1 MNVQSGR
8 LLFFDNIRWF
18 IVILVVGMHLNVTY
32 SNGGLWYYMEPAE
45 IDDLSGLLFGLYGS
59 LNQAYFMG
67 LLFLV
72 AGYFTPGSL
81 QKKGIKQFVWDRW
94 LRLGVPTLIYMLLI
108 HPITMMIFHSFDQS
122 LPPNIVSWYID
133 HIVSLKFLSTSG
145 PLWFTFALLVFNV
158 VYALIQQFTEQSK
171 HNANSPEPV
180 MVTHKMVLAVI
191 GITSVFAFLTR
202 IVWPAGEPLFNDLT
216 GNFMQLGFFPSYIVL
231 FIVGIIAYRRN
242 ILANLSYR
250 FGRIWLRL
258 GLLLGIP
265 LWFVVMGLILTLSDE
280 SELAGLGG
288 GLHWQSAVYSAW
300 ESFFAVA
307 LSLGIV
313 ALFREKFNQQGKL
326 SSFLS
331 QNAFGVYVFHAPI
344 VVAITMAIRN
354 IIIAPAAKMYMVAL
368 IVLPTCFVFTYLLR
382 KIPFIRK
389 FFS

>member
-59 LNQAYFMG
+59 FNQAYFMG

-81 QKKGIKQFVWDRW
+81 EKKGVKQFVWDRW
-94 LRLGVPTLIYMLLI
+94 LRLGVPTLVYTLLI
-108 HPITMMIFHSFDQS
+108 HPITMMIFHFFDQS
-122 LPPNIVSWYID
+122 LPPNIVLWYID
-133 HIVSLKFLSTSG
+133 HIVSFKFLSTSG

-158 VYALIQQFTEQSK
+158 VYALIQQFAEQSK
-171 HNANSPEPV
+171 RSNSSPAPV
-180 MVTHKMVLAVI
+180 LVTHKMVLAVI
-191 GITSVFAFLTR
+191 GITFVFAFLTR

-231 FIVGIIAYRRN
+231 FIVGTIAYRRD
-242 ILANLSYR
+242 ILVNLSYK
-250 FGRIWLRL
+250 FGKFWLKL
-258 GLLLGIP
+258 AFFLGIP
-265 LWFVVMGLILTLSDE
+265 FWLVMMVGGSMM
-280 SELAGLGG
+280 SEDLVAFFG

-300 ESFFAVA
+300 ESFFAIAVSIG
-307 LSLGIV
+307 LL
-313 ALFREKFNQQGKL
+313 ALFREKFNRQGQL

-331 QNAFGVYVFHAPI
+331 ENAFGVYAFHAPI
-344 VVAITMAIRN
+344 LVAITMALSN
-354 IIIAPAAKMYMVAL
+354 VTIIPIAKMYIVAL
-368 IVLPTCFVFTYLLR
+368 IVLPTCFIFTYLFR
-382 KIPFIRK
+382 KIPIIRR